1 MTAVAPRPTGR
12 TRGRRTTASLTT
24 GAEAVP
30 EALRRRARDLGRL
43 ADTTWDVLIVGG
55 GIVGMGALL
64 DAVSRGLRA
73 AVIDQDDVAAG
84 TSSRSSRLIHGG
96 VRYLEQLHLPLVREA
111 LAERRRLL
119 RNAPHL
125 VTLQPLLFPIFGLP
139 FMHKPFYDA
148 GLTLYDI
155 LGARHDGGWHRRLST
170 AETLDI
176 APDLRKRDLRG
187 GLLYHDGMED
197 DARLTLGVARTALAS
212 DLEPVAVTRVKA
224 LGLGDDVDESPSV
237 RARVLRAQD
246 LMSGSAFDIR
256 ARSVVDATGVW
267 AADRE
272 HPFASAALRILP
284 SRGAHLVVPRSRV
297 PASTGLALRVPGKVV
312 FFVPWPDFWLIGTT
326 DAPYNGRTVR
336 PGAGGWE
343 VDQLLATT
351 NHFFDIDLRRDDVVG
366 TYAGLRPLIAPSGG
380 STVKASRE
388 HRVTVDGNRVVRIGG
403 GKYTTY
409 RVMAKDVIDGAL
421 GATEA
426 RRRPS
431 DTEDRRIIGAADRPA
446 LDQIA
451 AELAARPEIA
461 AAHPEAARRLVA
473 RHGTEATAVAALGGE
488 LDLLRPLVAGRPF
501 LEAEVAWGVRHEL
514 ALTVD
519 DILSRRLRLSP
530 ELGDGS
536 VAAAAALR
544 VAEIMGHELAW
555 SDDRRRQEAATYLE
569 GAALEYA
576 VPPPA

>member
-1 MTAVAPRPTGR
+1 MTAVAPRPTERKPGGSKR
-12 TRGRRTTASLTT
+12 ASIGSD
-24 GAEAVP
+24 GAEVVP

-64 DAVSRGLRA
+64 DAVSRGMRA
-73 AVIDQDDVAAG
+73 AVIEQDDVAAG

-125 VTLQPLLFPIFGLP
+125 VTLEPLLFPIFGLP
-139 FMHKPFYDA
+139 FIHKPFYDA
-148 GLTLYDI
+148 GLTLYDV
-155 LGARHDGGWHRRLST
+155 LGARHDGGWHRRLSP
-170 AETLDI
+170 AETLAI

-212 DLEPVAVTRVKA
+212 DVDAVAVTRVKA
-224 LGLGDDVDESPSV
+224 LGLGADVDESPSV

-246 LMSGSAFDIR
+246 LMSGTAFDIR
-256 ARSVVDATGVW
+256 ARAVVDATGVW
-267 AADRE
+267 AADPE
-272 HPFASAALRILP
+272 HPFASPAMRILP

-326 DAPYNGRTVR
+326 DAPYAGRTVR

-403 GKYTTY
+403 GKYTTF
-409 RVMAKDVIDGAL
+409 RVMAQDVIDGAL
-421 GATEA
+421 GPGEA

-446 LDQIA
+446 LDLLA
-451 AELAARPEIA
+451 AELAAWPEIA
-461 AAHPEAARRLVA
+461 AAHPDAARRLVG
-473 RHGTEATAVAALGGE
+473 RHGTEATAVAALGAE

-501 LEAEVAWGVRHEL
+501 LEAEVSWGVRHEF

-530 ELGDGS
+530 ELGEGAGPA
-536 VAAAAALR
+536 VRR
-544 VAEIMGHELAW
+544 VAEIMGRELGW
-555 SDDRRRQEAATYLE
+555 DEDRRRREAAAYLD

-576 VPPPA
+576 VPPSD